1 VNELKNNKKMEQVIN
16 VTYPKQ
22 LAFSLKMQDN
32 EFVQEMQKLA
42 IIKLYELG
50 KVSSSIAAKILNLT
64 RVDFIELINKY
75 QVSFFSYVSED
86 ELLNDFKNA

>member
-1 VNELKNNKKMEQVIN
+1 MEQVIN

-22 LAFSLKMQDN
+22 LAFSLKMQDR
-32 EFVQEMQKLA
+32 EFVEEMQKIT

-50 KVSSSIAAKILNLT
+50 KISSSIAAKILNLT
-64 RVDFIELINKY
+64 RVDFIELLNKY

-86 ELLNDFKNA
+86 EILKDLKNA

>member
-1 VNELKNNKKMEQVIN
+1 MEQVIN
-16 VTYPKQ
+16 VTYPKH

-50 KVSSSIAAKILNLT
+50 KISSSNAAKILNLT

-86 ELLNDFKNA
+86 ELLNDLKNA

>member
-1 VNELKNNKKMEQVIN
+1 MEQIIN

-50 KVSSSIAAKILNLT
+50 KISSSIAAKILNLT

-86 ELLNDFKNA
+86 ELLNDLKNA

>member
-1 VNELKNNKKMEQVIN
+1 MEEVIN

-50 KVSSSIAAKILNLT
+50 KISSSNAAKILNLT
-64 RVDFIELINKY
+64 RIDFIELINKY

-86 ELLNDFKNA
+86 ELLNDLKNA

>member
-1 VNELKNNKKMEQVIN
+1 MEQVIN

-22 LAFSLKMQDN
+22 LAFSLKMHDD
-32 EFVQEMQKLA
+32 EFVHEMQKLA

-50 KVSSSIAAKILNLT
+50 KISSSIAAKILNLT

-86 ELLNDFKNA
+86 ELLNDLKNA

>member
-1 VNELKNNKKMEQVIN
+1 MEQVIN

-22 LAFSLKMQDN
+22 LAFSLKMQEN
-32 EFVQEMQKLA
+32 EFVQEMQKLS

-50 KVSSSIAAKILNLT
+50 KISSSIAAKILNLT

-75 QVSFFSYVSED
+75 QVSFFSYVSDD
-86 ELLNDFKNA
+86 ELLNDLKNA

>member
-1 VNELKNNKKMEQVIN
+1 MEQIIN

-50 KVSSSIAAKILNLT
+50 KISSSIAAKFLNLT
-64 RVDFIELINKY
+64 RVDFFELINKY
-75 QVSFFSYVSED
+75 QVSFFSYISED
-86 ELLNDFKNA
+86 ELLNDLKNA

>member
-1 VNELKNNKKMEQVIN
+1 MEQVIN

>member
-1 VNELKNNKKMEQVIN
+1 MEQVIN

-50 KVSSSIAAKILNLT
+50 KISSSIAAKILNLT

-75 QVSFFSYVSED
+75 QISFFSYVSDD
-86 ELLNDFKNA
+86 ELLNDLKNA

>member
-1 VNELKNNKKMEQVIN
+1 MEQVIN

-50 KVSSSIAAKILNLT
+50 KISSSIAAKILNLT

-75 QVSFFSYVSED
+75 QVSFFSYISEE
-86 ELLNDFKNA
+86 ELLNDLKNA

>member
-1 VNELKNNKKMEQVIN
+1 MEQVIN

-32 EFVQEMQKLA
+32 EFIQEMQKLA

-50 KVSSSIAAKILNLT
+50 KISSSMAAKILNLT

-75 QVSFFSYVSED
+75 QVSFFSYVSDD
-86 ELLNDFKNA
+86 ELLNDLKNA

>member
-1 VNELKNNKKMEQVIN
+1 MEQVIN

-50 KVSSSIAAKILNLT
+50 KISSSIAAKILNLT

-86 ELLNDFKNA
+86 ELLNDLKNA

>member
-1 VNELKNNKKMEQVIN
+1 MEQVIN

-22 LAFSLKMQDN
+22 LALSLKMQDN

-50 KVSSSIAAKILNLT
+50 KISSSIAAKILNLS
-64 RVDFIELINKY
+64 RVDFIELINK
-75 QVSFFSYVSED
+75 
-86 ELLNDFKNA
+86 

>member
-1 VNELKNNKKMEQVIN
+1 MEQVIN

-32 EFVQEMQKLA
+32 EFVQEMQKLS

-50 KVSSSIAAKILNLT
+50 KISSSIAAKILNLT

-75 QVSFFSYVSED
+75 QISFFSYVSDD
-86 ELLNDFKNA
+86 ELLNDLKNA

>member
-1 VNELKNNKKMEQVIN
+1 MEQVIN

-32 EFVQEMQKLA
+32 EFVQEMQKLT

-50 KVSSSIAAKILNLT
+50 KISSSIAAKILNLT

-86 ELLNDFKNA
+86 ELLNDLKNA

>member
-1 VNELKNNKKMEQVIN
+1 MEQVIN

-32 EFVQEMQKLA
+32 EFVQEMQKLT

-50 KVSSSIAAKILNLT
+50 KISSSIAAKILNLT

-75 QVSFFSYVSED
+75 QVSFFSYISEE
-86 ELLNDFKNA
+86 ELLNDLKNA

>member
-1 VNELKNNKKMEQVIN
+1 MEQVIN

-32 EFVQEMQKLA
+32 EFIQEMQKLA

-50 KVSSSIAAKILNLT
+50 KISSSMAAKILNLT
-64 RVDFIELINKY
+64 RVDFVELINKY
-75 QVSFFSYVSED
+75 QVSFFSYASEE
-86 ELLNDFKNA
+86 ELLNDLKNA

>member
-1 VNELKNNKKMEQVIN
+1 
-16 VTYPKQ
+16 
-22 LAFSLKMQDN
+22 MQDN

-50 KVSSSIAAKILNLT
+50 KISSSIAAKILNLT

-75 QVSFFSYVSED
+75 QISFFSYVSDD
-86 ELLNDFKNA
+86 ELLNDLKNA

>member
-1 VNELKNNKKMEQVIN
+1 MEQVIN
-16 VTYPKQ
+16 VAYPKQ

-50 KVSSSIAAKILNLT
+50 KISSSIAAKILNLT

-86 ELLNDFKNA
+86 ELLNDLKNA

>member
-1 VNELKNNKKMEQVIN
+1 MEQFIN

-32 EFVQEMQKLA
+32 EFVQEMQKLT

-50 KVSSSIAAKILNLT
+50 KISSSIAAKILNLT

-86 ELLNDFKNA
+86 ELLNDLKNA

>member
-1 VNELKNNKKMEQVIN
+1 MEQFIN

-22 LAFSLKMQDN
+22 LAFSLKMQDK
-32 EFVQEMQKLA
+32 EFVQEMQKLS

-50 KVSSSIAAKILNLT
+50 KISSSIAAKILNLT

-86 ELLNDFKNA
+86 ELLNDLKNA